1 MADGSVC
8 ASTVTHARPPATV
21 IACGLPPTAIVAIGW
36 LVAGS
41 IRVTVPSPLLATHT
55 EPAPTDTPV
64 GERPTAIVSVTALV
78 PGSIRTTLSAPL
90 TATQTPPPPT
100 AIPLGPGPTASGVTR
115 PVALSTRITLPAK
128 LSVIHAA
135 PAPTSIPPGAALG
148 STCSTMRPV
157 CAASRV
163 NSPECGATQTWSF
176 RAATAPGLPGTTVPI
191 VTFWPIRSNCGSMRR
206 AETDGAV
213 ALETTTHT
221 PPAAAAIPVG
231 GPPAGIA
238 RSGAKRLGVHAR
250 DRLVVEVCD
259 PQRPGPERDRARS
272 RADRDLPDDAVGI
285 GVDRGQRVG
294 RHPHGAARARARQSH
309 RRCDQHREQHR
320 CTGSDHEPT
329 APRPTSGRA
338 QLSSGIPGRRVERRI
353 LGQNRSLELLK
364 LATGLEPEL
373 VDQPTPGDAIAL
385 KRVGLAPRSV

>member
-1 MADGSVC
+1 MSKSYGESTRTAPPEASLVDGIVC
-8 ASTVTHARPPATV
+8 ASTVTHARPPAMV

-135 PAPTSIPPGAALG
+135 SAPTSIPPGAALG

-191 VTFWPIRSNCGSMRR
+191 ETFWPIRSNCGSMRR
-206 AETDGAV
+206 AETEVAV

-238 RSGAKRLGVHAR
+238 
-250 DRLVVEVCD
+250 
-259 PQRPGPERDRARS
+259 PQRAQASWGPRARS
-272 RADRDLPDDAVGI
+272 SDR
-285 GVDRGQRVG
+285 RGLR
-294 RHPHGAARARARQSH
+294 
-309 RRCDQHREQHR
+309 
-320 CTGSDHEPT
+320 PT
-329 APRPTSGRA
+329 ATPTRTRSRPVACRPRP
-338 QLSSGIPGRRVERRI
+338 
-353 LGQNRSLELLK
+353 
-364 LATGLEPEL
+364 
-373 VDQPTPGDAIAL
+373 
-385 KRVGLAPRSV
+385 APRRGWYRCRSRPASWAPPARCCSCQSPPVSPPLRSAPRAAPLHRQRSRAHRAAPDERSRSAFERYPGPATSSAGSWAKIARSSS

>member
-1 MADGSVC
+1 MAEGIVC
-8 ASTVTHARPPATV
+8 ASTVTHARPPAMV
-21 IACGLPPTAIVAIGW
+21 IACGLPPTAIVAIGL
-36 LVAGS
+36 LVVGS

-55 EPAPTDTPV
+55 EPAPTATPV

-78 PGSIRTTLSAPL
+78 PGSIRTTLSAPV

-191 VTFWPIRSNCGSMRR
+191 VTFWSIRSNCGSMRR

-231 GPPAGIA
+231 GPPAVIA
-238 RSGAKRLGVHAR
+238 RSRSSVLGSTREIVWSSRFATHSDPDPNAIAPGR
-250 DRLVVEVCD
+250 VPTATCPTTRLVSVSIAASELGATRTVLLV
-259 PQRPGPERDRARS
+259 PEPASLTAAAISTASSTAAPAAITSPPRRPRRAVALSFRAVSRAGASSAGSWAKIARS
-272 RADRDLPDDAVGI
+272 
-285 GVDRGQRVG
+285 
-294 RHPHGAARARARQSH
+294 
-309 RRCDQHREQHR
+309 
-320 CTGSDHEPT
+320 
-329 APRPTSGRA
+329 
-338 QLSSGIPGRRVERRI
+338 SS
-353 LGQNRSLELLK
+353 
-364 LATGLEPEL
+364 
-373 VDQPTPGDAIAL
+373 
-385 KRVGLAPRSV
+385 